1 MNNKDW
7 MRFIHFLNELQEQ
20 YDQMLRLTK
29 TVEKILQFRNDL
41 ESRVIEPLKLT
52 SFEVSDIPGVA
63 AVASDDETDDVEK
76 IAEASTAEEVNA
88 LLAEGWK
95 LLKLKQNQDD
105 VYILGLPR
113 NIVRWS
119 DLE

>member
-29 TVEKILQFRNDL
+29 TVEEILQFRNDL
-41 ESRVIEPLKLT
+41 ESMVIEPLKLT
-52 SFEVSDIPGVA
+52 SFEVPDIPGVA

-95 LLKLKQNQDD
+95 LLKPKQNQDD